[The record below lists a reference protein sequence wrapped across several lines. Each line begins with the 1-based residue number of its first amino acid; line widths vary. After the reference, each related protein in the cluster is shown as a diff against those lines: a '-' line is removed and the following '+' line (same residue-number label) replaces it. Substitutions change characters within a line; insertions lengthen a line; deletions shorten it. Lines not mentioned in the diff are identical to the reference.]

1 MNNYEL
7 QSKIE
12 KILQR
17 KFALSSEKLNR
28 YPTIDLNVQMA
39 RGSSESTFFV
49 DSETKSNS
57 VGLTFFLPLYTKEVV
72 LIQKFDSQH
81 RT

>member
-1 MNNYEL
+1 MGGDAVLNNYEL
-7 QSKIE
+7 KSKRE
-12 KILQR
+12 KISAAKL
-17 KFALSSEKLNR
+17 ALSSEKLNR

-57 VGLTFFLPLYTKEVV
+57 IGLTFFLPL
-72 LIQKFDSQH
+72 IPG
-81 RT
+81 R